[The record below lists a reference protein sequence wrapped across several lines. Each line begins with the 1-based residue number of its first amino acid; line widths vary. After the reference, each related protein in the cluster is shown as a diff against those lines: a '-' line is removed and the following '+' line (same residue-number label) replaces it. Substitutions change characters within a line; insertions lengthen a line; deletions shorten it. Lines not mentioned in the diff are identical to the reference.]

1 MNMKVHILLA
11 MQEVFETWDEK
22 LSLLKEEQITK
33 PLGNSDWTIKDT
45 VAHLCAWQQ
54 RTLARVE
61 AAAENRDPIMPGWV
75 NALNFNQMDADA
87 INAWIFESNRDKPWN
102 EIYQN
107 WKNVFQSLLDTAA
120 RVDERDMLDA
130 ERYAW
135 LKEYSLAHFLL
146 SSYDHHVEHNEML
159 EEAILT

>member
-22 LSLLKEEQITK
+22 LSLLKEEQVTK
-33 PLGNSDWTIKDT
+33 TLGNSDWTIKDT
-45 VAHLCAWQQ
+45 VAHLWAWQQ

-61 AAAENRDPIMPGWV
+61 AAVEDREPMMPAWV
-75 NALNFNQMDADA
+75 IAVNFSQMDGDA

-107 WKNVFQSLLDTAA
+107 WKNVFQNLLDTAA
-120 RVDERDMLDA
+120 KVNERDMLDA

-135 LKEYSLAHFLL
+135 LKDYSLAHFLL

-159 EEAILT
+159 EEALLT